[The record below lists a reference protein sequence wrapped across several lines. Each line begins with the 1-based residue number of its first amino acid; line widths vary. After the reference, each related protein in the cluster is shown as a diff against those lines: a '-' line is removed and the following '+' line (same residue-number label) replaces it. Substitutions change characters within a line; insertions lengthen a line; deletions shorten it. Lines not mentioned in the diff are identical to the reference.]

1 MNGAGI
7 VHVIDDDDA
16 VRESLAFLLET
27 SGLTVRTHTSAV
39 TFLDGLGNQPAGCV
53 LTDVRMPEM
62 DGLELLRRLGGQGGR
77 WPVIVMTGHADVP
90 LAVQALKAGALDFL
104 EKPLDD
110 TALLAAIERGLV
122 ASAAHRRDSAVA
134 GDVAARVA
142 RLTNRER
149 QVLDGLVAGQ
159 ANKAIARD
167 LGMSPRTVEVHRAR
181 VMEKMQA
188 ESLSELVRMTLSS
201 AGHKISPN

>member
-1 MNGAGI
+1 MSQDEI

-27 SGLTVRTHTSAV
+27 SGLTVRGYASAV
-39 TFLDGLGNQPAGCV
+39 AFLNGLADHPPGCV

-62 DGLELLRRLGGQGGR
+62 DGLTLLRRLREHGEK
-77 WPVIVMTGHADVP
+77 WPVVVMTGHADVP

-110 TALLAAIERGLV
+110 TALLAAVRRAL
-122 ASAAHRRDSAVA
+122 ATSAAHRQLAVMVS
-134 GDVAARVA
+134 DVAARVA

-159 ANKAIARD
+159 ANKTIARD

-181 VMEKMQA
+181 VMAKMQA
-188 ESLSELVRMTLSS
+188 ASLSELVRLMVSLVDRS
-201 AGHKISPN
+201 

>member
-1 MNGAGI
+1 M
-7 VHVIDDDDA
+7 
-16 VRESLAFLLET
+16 
-27 SGLTVRTHTSAV
+27 
-39 TFLDGLGNQPAGCV
+39 
-53 LTDVRMPEM
+53 
-62 DGLELLRRLGGQGGR
+62 
-77 WPVIVMTGHADVP
+77 
-90 LAVQALKAGALDFL
+90 KAGASDFL

-110 TALLAAIERGLV
+110 TALLAAVRRALAISATQRQQAIV
-122 ASAAHRRDSAVA
+122 AS
-134 GDVAARVA
+134 DVAARVA

-188 ESLSELVRMTLSS
+188 ESLSELVRLVV
-201 AGHKISPN
+201 SPAPQTGLT

>member
-1 MNGAGI
+1 MEDV
-7 VHVIDDDDA
+7 VHVIDDDEA
-16 VRESLAFLLET
+16 VRESLALLLET
-27 SGLTVRTHTSAV
+27 SGLAVHTHPSAV
-39 TFLDGLGNQPAGCV
+39 EFLAGLDSLPLGCV

-62 DGLELLRRLGGQGGR
+62 DGLELLRRLMER
-77 WPVIVMTGHADVP
+77 DRAWPVVVMTGHADVP
-90 LAVQALKAGALDFL
+90 LAVRALKAGALDFL

-110 TALLAAIERGLV
+110 TVLLSAVRRALAAAAAKRRQ
-122 ASAAHRRDSAVA
+122 SAAAD
-134 GDVAARVA
+134 DVAARLA

-159 ANKAIARD
+159 ANKEIARD

-188 ESLSELVRMTLSS
+188 DSLSELVRLALIRAQGPGLT
-201 AGHKISPN
+201 

>member
-1 MNGAGI
+1 MSRDEA

-27 SGLTVRTHTSAV
+27 SGLTVRAYANAIA
-39 TFLDGLGNQPAGCV
+39 FLNGLAEHPPGCV

-62 DGLELLRRLGGQGGR
+62 DGLELLRRLSAHGEK
-77 WPVIVMTGHADVP
+77 WPVVVMTGHADVP

-110 TALLAAIERGLV
+110 TALLAAVRRALAISATQRQQAIV
-122 ASAAHRRDSAVA
+122 AS
-134 GDVAARVA
+134 DVAARVA

-188 ESLSELVRMTLSS
+188 ESLSELVRLVV
-201 AGHKISPN
+201 SPAPQTGLT